1 MATPH
6 LFLLYLSYQKTS
18 EKQMEVLIMT
28 QFLFAIKLGAA
39 YFPMLVALLALPILF
54 FQIITTKKFNL
65 AKISLCFL
73 FLLYMLCA
81 YALIIFPLPD
91 AARATTLSGYNAQLI
106 PFHFI
111 ADIIKETPF
120 QLGNIH
126 TYLPALTN
134 RAVLQVIFN
143 IVMTIPFGMFLSYY
157 FKLNSKKV
165 VLFSFLLS
173 CFFELTQLSGLYF
186 TYSGSYRLCDIDDLM
201 TNTLGGFIG
210 YQLVH
215 LCRNWLPALERFDIN
230 ILQPRLKR
238 I

>member
-1 MATPH
+1 
-6 LFLLYLSYQKTS
+6 
-18 EKQMEVLIMT
+18 MT
-28 QFLFAIKLGAA
+28 QFLFAIKLGTAH
-39 YFPMLVALLALPILF
+39 FPMLAVLLALPLILF
-54 FQIITTKKFNL
+54 QVVSNKKINL
-65 AKISLCFL
+65 VKISLCLL
-73 FLLYMLCA
+73 FLLYMLCT

-91 AARATTLSGYNAQLI
+91 AAKATSLSGYNTQLI

-111 ADIIKETPF
+111 SDIIKETPF

-134 RAVLQVIFN
+134 RAVLQVVFN

-157 FKLNSKKV
+157 FKLDAKKV

-201 TNTLGGFIG
+201 TNTLGGLIG

-230 ILQPRLKR
+230 ILTPRLKR
-238 I
+238 V